1 MTSLLEIRCMQVC
14 GFVVQNVG
22 LSDFTFEK
30 WMNVF
35 NSDKF
40 VVRDVWNVKDQI
52 IDFMTLLEISLF
64 KLKSKYTD

>member
-1 MTSLLEIRCMQVC
+1 
-14 GFVVQNVG
+14 
-22 LSDFTFEK
+22 
-30 WMNVF
+30 MNVF